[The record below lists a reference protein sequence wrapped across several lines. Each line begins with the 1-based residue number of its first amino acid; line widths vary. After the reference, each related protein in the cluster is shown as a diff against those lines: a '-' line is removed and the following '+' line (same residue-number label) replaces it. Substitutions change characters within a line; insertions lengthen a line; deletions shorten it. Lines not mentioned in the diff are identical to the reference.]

1 MLRSSDH
8 EYSLIHRIDN
18 TRLYSRRHTR
28 WCTHLFVRWSCPGYL
43 KRDKTC
49 PDEKLRESLRGKD
62 TSPSWRERGL
72 RMRELYREPSLVPKR
87 ERSRHFRHLNR
98 CRQWR
103 RSREGVWRLN
113 PSINKVCMGGFRAG
127 MAAGR
132 EEGKGIYGKPQKDL
146 SQQTR
151 DVGPVLDWWWPNIK
165 PTLVQRL
172 VFARMTVH
180 GRVKTLVW
188 YFQDIGITSLDV
200 GQCLAIVGY
209 ELGFYKSQIGVFVH
223 CSQNHSFFY

>member
-1 MLRSSDH
+1 MFRSSDH

-72 RMRELYREPSLVPKR
+72 RRGNCTGSLPWCQSENDHVTSGTWIAVDNGVGHVR
-87 ERSRHFRHLNR
+87 
-98 CRQWR
+98 
-103 RSREGVWRLN
+103 GVWRLN
-113 PSINKVCMGGFRAG
+113 PSINKGCMGGFRAG

-132 EEGKGIYGKPQKDL
+132 EEGKGIYGKPRKDL

-151 DVGPVLDWWWPNIK
+151 DVGPVLDWCWATVCDGGPTSNQHWFNVSCLLGWLYTEEWK
-165 PTLVQRL
+165 PLYDI
-172 VFARMTVH
+172 F
-180 GRVKTLVW
+180 KTL
-188 YFQDIGITSLDV
+188 
-200 GQCLAIVGY
+200 A
-209 ELGFYKSQIGVFVH
+209 
-223 CSQNHSFFY
+223 